1 MKGPG
6 HTYPWAVGTRTFR
19 SSAEAEADLRRMLA
33 ESLPITGVG
42 ACLQSSPPFSV
53 PIVRVDAGARPDVAD
68 LVRVHRLEGE
78 GEVLS
83 QWIYTLDD
91 DGLRW
96 AFVDCRVLRPA
107 RCRFVLAFEYEK
119 RPRLLQLIAETGALG
134 LALRGEDP
142 EGVFAFD
149 VPTRDLRDV
158 LASVG
163 R

>member
-1 MKGPG
+1 MKGRG
-6 HTYPWAVGTRTFR
+6 HTYPWAAGTRTFR
-19 SSAEAEADLRRMLA
+19 SSAEAEADLRRTLA

-83 QWIYTLDD
+83 QWSYVFD
-91 DGLRW
+91 DGALW
-96 AFVDCRVLRPA
+96 WVFLDCRVRRPA
-107 RCRFVLAFEYEK
+107 NCRFVLAFEYEK
-119 RPRLLQLIAETGALG
+119 RPRLLHLIAETGALG